1 MSIMSKGRMKNR
13 NRTFIVAAGML
24 AVLLGLHVLYN
35 SDGPMVGAAWV
46 DQEEEDQYLQSSH
59 DRMDW
64 EEVLAWSPEQ
74 RVAGFR
80 NHDRIYSTSTVSAGD
95 QVRSL
100 PAHQAMLSDVE
111 YRIWNFERHPVLI
124 PMYRS
129 YDLDD
134 FIRHNKVTGLI
145 AVKSGKIAL
154 ERYAAG
160 NSPET
165 LWGSMSV
172 TKSIVSLLAGAAISE
187 GFMGGTDDPV
197 SDYLPALEGTS
208 YDAVTLEDLLRL
220 STGVSWVPDYDN
232 PDWVRAQG
240 MSSDELVSFLGSME
254 RQAPVGEAFNY
265 NDEEVN
271 VLSAAVSAAVGQ
283 NLASYLE
290 SRIWQPAGMERDAT
304 WMMIPDSLHTGG
316 CCFSASLRDYAR
328 LGLFALENGQLD
340 NGSSVLPEDWMHRST
355 QPSESASNYGYLWWL
370 YANGSYAAMGI
381 HGQLI
386 HVNPEEELV
395 IAIQSAWETAT
406 GDDFYVH
413 QDAFIEAVT
422 QLLHHE

>member
-1 MSIMSKGRMKNR
+1 MTHRKRSLI
-13 NRTFIVAAGML
+13 IAAGLL
-24 AVLLGLHVLYN
+24 ALLFGLHVLYDA
-35 SDGPMVGAAWV
+35 DGPMSGAAWV
-46 DQEEEDQYLQSSH
+46 DRQNEEQFLQSSH

-80 NHDRIYSTSTVSAGD
+80 NHDRIYTTSTVFAGNH
-95 QVRSL
+95 VRPL
-100 PAHQAMLSDVE
+100 PSHPEPLLDVT

-124 PMYRS
+124 PMFRT

-134 FIRHNKVTGLI
+134 FLRHNNVTGLI
-145 AVKSGKIAL
+145 AVKSGKVVL

-160 NSPET
+160 NTKET

-172 TKSIVSLLAGAAISE
+172 TKSIVSLLAGAAISD
-187 GFMGGTDDPV
+187 GFIRDTDDLI
-197 SDYLPALEGTS
+197 SEYLPALEGTA
-208 YDAVTLEDLLRL
+208 YDSVTVEHLLRL
-220 STGVSWVPDYDN
+220 STGISWVPDYEN

-240 MSSDELVSFLGSME
+240 MSATELTAFLGSQE
-254 RQAPVGEAFNY
+254 RSAFVGKEFNY

-271 VLSAAVSAAVGQ
+271 VLSAVVSAAVGQ

-290 SRIWQPAGMERDAT
+290 ARIWKPAGMEEDAT

-328 LGLFALENGQLD
+328 LGMFALNNGRLGD
-340 NGSSVLPEDWMHRST
+340 STAVLPPEWMHRST

-370 YANGSYAAMGI
+370 YADGSYAAMGI

-386 HVNPEEELV
+386 HINPEEELV
-395 IAIQSAWETAT
+395 VAIQSAWETAT
-406 GDDFYVH
+406 GDDYYVH
-413 QDAFIEAVT
+413 QDAFISAMT
-422 QLLHHE
+422 RLLDTTRTTTD